1 MHQSLEQRQSICA
14 SSADF
19 SPQQGGSE
27 GRPIVLDTN
36 VALDWLVFRD
46 PAAAPI
52 GAGIEGGQW
61 RWVAT
66 VAMRAEFTAVL
77 ARPEF
82 QRWAAQGEAIAAGWA
97 RWASI
102 VDPPAAAPGVLR
114 CADADDQ
121 MFIDLALALQPSR
134 LFSRDREVLRL
145 ARRAL
150 PLGVTIAAPAS
161 GALVQDSLAVRLP
174 CIA

>member
-1 MHQSLEQRQSICA
+1 MHQSSGQRQSICA
-14 SSADF
+14 ISADL
-19 SPQQGGSE
+19 SPAQGRSAGQAV
-27 GRPIVLDTN
+27 VLDTN
-36 VALDWLVFRD
+36 VALDWLVFCD
-46 PAAAPI
+46 PASETLAAHL
-52 GAGIEGGQW
+52 ESGQW

-66 VAMRAEFTAVL
+66 ASMRAEFNAVL
-77 ARPEF
+77 TRPEV
-82 QRWAAQGEAIAAGWA
+82 QRWAPQSDALAACWA

-102 VDPPAAAPGVLR
+102 VDAPAATQGILR
-114 CADADDQ
+114 CEDADDQ

-161 GALVQDSLAVRLP
+161 LEPPKKKAATRAALGD
-174 CIA
+174 